1 MTPRRNRE
9 RSSLA
14 KHACSNK
21 EQACRTDPTRIEGT
35 TVTSV
40 RLDTFPM
47 PHHTNKT
54 IPPKAV
60 MTGTMT
66 TSQIWP
72 EEMRVRSYPLWDGIH
87 DEGLDLEAI

>member
-1 MTPRRNRE
+1 
-9 RSSLA
+9 
-14 KHACSNK
+14 
-21 EQACRTDPTRIEGT
+21 
-35 TVTSV
+35 
-40 RLDTFPM
+40 M
-47 PHHTNKT
+47 PYCTNKT

-87 DEGLDLEAI
+87 DEGLDLEAIQTGGIHDPNDWDHGPQLLKPTRRSMT